1 MSIKFNLYELG
12 EKHLTYDLE
21 DTWTGTTPM
30 LERLVADVLE
40 QVAQQIDAIAACSY
54 AGQAPSISTI
64 AKVVRSRKP

>member
-1 MSIKFNLYELG
+1 MTIKFNLYVLG

-21 DTWTGTTPM
+21 DHWSCTTPQ

-40 QVAQQIDAIAACSY
+40 QVALQIDGIASCSY